1 MVTLIRYKVSKQKV
15 SKVIDNV
22 SKRTISMLAKE
33 LSVNVETIRFYERK
47 GLIKQPPKPMQGYR
61 HYPKET
67 VNRIHFIKRSQEL
80 GFTLNEIEGLLALN
94 DSPCSKVQELANKKL
109 IAVQKKM
116 ADLLLLEHAL
126 EEHLGQCQ
134 VVFKKLCHFTKLF
147 TIEGMTP
154 CKTLTLM
161 KL

>member
-94 DSPCSKVQELANKKL
+94 DSPCSKVQELASYDEIYANNLYEVYMHNSRIKKGTINEDVAVAKSDRAKQKMYEAKNKILKKL
-109 IAVQKKM
+109 
-116 ADLLLLEHAL
+116 
-126 EEHLGQCQ
+126 
-134 VVFKKLCHFTKLF
+134 
-147 TIEGMTP
+147 
-154 CKTLTLM
+154 
-161 KL
+161 